1 MNIGDNVRRI
11 RTERNMTQIELAE
24 RVGVSQSMINQIE
37 RGTKALNVNLAAQMA
52 VVLECEVNDFA
63 S

>member
-52 VVLECEVNDFA
+52 VVLECEVKDFV

>member
-52 VVLECEVNDFA
+52 VVLECEVNDFV